1 MCLHSVSVFFPS
13 PILACPFSRGFRV
26 GDQRASLR
34 VALGVDILWMYV
46 VEKILSQ
53 YHNFRT
59 YPGPSVKIAVL
70 VSPRDDGSGM
80 KI

>member
-26 GDQRASLR
+26 GNQRASLR

-53 YHNFRT
+53 
-59 YPGPSVKIAVL
+59 
-70 VSPRDDGSGM
+70 
-80 KI
+80 